1 MKNETRIR
9 ENLSKLLH
17 VKTEKAAFY
26 YLTESIKTSVDFK
39 LDLGDVNF
47 LFEVDSNN
55 VAKIIFGQYV
65 LLNKTKNLPPNP
77 FFIVIHCYKK
87 YNVERTIKHLNYARE
102 AFGCTIPFAV
112 LTENEWIK
120 NTHNKSQTELE
131 DYLNSLAKGNIS
143 GDQNPL

>member
-1 MKNETRIR
+1 MK
-9 ENLSKLLH
+9 
-17 VKTEKAAFY
+17 
-26 YLTESIKTSVDFK
+26 ESINTSFDFK

-102 AFGCTIPFAV
+102 AFACTIPFAV

-120 NTHNKSQTELE
+120 NTYNKSQMELAH
-131 DYLNSLAKGNIS
+131 YLISLAKDNIS
-143 GDQNPL
+143 GDQNSL

>member
-9 ENLSKLLH
+9 ENLSKSLH
-17 VKTEKAAFY
+17 VKTEKATFY
-26 YLTESIKTSVDFK
+26 HLTESIKTSVDFK
-39 LDLGDVNF
+39 LNIDDVSF

-55 VAKIIFGQYV
+55 VAKIIFGQYI
-65 LLNKTKNLPPNP
+65 LLNKAKNLPLNP

-87 YNVERTIKHLNYARE
+87 YNVERTIKHLNYARV
-102 AFGCTIPFAV
+102 AFACAIPFAV

-120 NTHNKSQTELE
+120 NTQNKSQTELAH
-131 DYLNSLAKGNIS
+131 YLISLAKDNIS

>member
-9 ENLSKLLH
+9 ENLSKSLH
-17 VKTEKAAFY
+17 VKTDKATFY
-26 YLTESIKTSVDFK
+26 HLTESIKTSVDFK
-39 LDLGDVNF
+39 LDIRDVNF

-55 VAKIIFGQYV
+55 VAKIIIGQYV
-65 LLNKTKNLPPNP
+65 LLNKAKNLPPNP

-102 AFGCTIPFAV
+102 AFACAIPFAV

-120 NTHNKSQTELE
+120 NTHNKSQKELE
-131 DYLNSLAKGNIS
+131 DYLISLAKDNIS

>member
-9 ENLSKLLH
+9 ENLSKSLH
-17 VKTEKAAFY
+17 VKMEKATFY
-26 YLTESIKTSVDFK
+26 HLSESIKTSVDFK
-39 LDLGDVNF
+39 LNLGDINF

-55 VAKIIFGQYV
+55 VAKIIFGQYL
-65 LLNKTKNLPPNP
+65 LLNRAKDLPEYP

-102 AFGCTIPFAV
+102 AFGCTILFAV

-120 NTHNKSQTELE
+120 NTHNKSQKELE
-131 DYLNSLAKGNIS
+131 DYLISLAKDNIS

>member
-77 FFIVIHCYKK
+77 FY
-87 YNVERTIKHLNYARE
+87 R
-102 AFGCTIPFAV
+102 
-112 LTENEWIK
+112 
-120 NTHNKSQTELE
+120 
-131 DYLNSLAKGNIS
+131 NSL
-143 GDQNPL
+143 L

>member
-9 ENLSKLLH
+9 ENLSKSLH
-17 VKTEKAAFY
+17 VKTDKATFY
-26 YLTESIKTSVDFK
+26 HLTESIKTSVDFK
-39 LDLGDVNF
+39 LDIRDVNF

-55 VAKIIFGQYV
+55 VVKIIIGQYV
-65 LLNKTKNLPPNP
+65 LLNKAKNLPPNP

-102 AFGCTIPFAV
+102 AFACTIPFAV

-131 DYLNSLAKGNIS
+131 DYLISLAKTNIS